1 MPQRII
7 AEGIDPAF
15 YPGIDGLIVL
25 RRSSRDDREMMMMT
39 MLIVKDKEM
48 MMTIPIN
55 IAVAWLCLIDSSGK
69 HPHLE
74 G

>member
-25 RRSSRDDREMMMMT
+25 RRSSRDDREMMMMMM
-39 MLIVKDKEM
+39 MLMVKDKEM

-55 IAVAWLCLIDSSGK
+55 IAVT
-69 HPHLE
+69 
-74 G
+74 